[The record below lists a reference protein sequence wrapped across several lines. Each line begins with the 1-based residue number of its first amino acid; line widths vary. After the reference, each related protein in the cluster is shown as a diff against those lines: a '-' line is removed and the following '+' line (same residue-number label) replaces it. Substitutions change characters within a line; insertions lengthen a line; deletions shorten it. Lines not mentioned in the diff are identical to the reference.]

1 MSREEIFKELKE
13 LIKKANTS
21 TPEVLDSCTEE
32 SNLRG
37 DLGLT
42 SIGVLYLAISIEQLF
57 DIEFNDSSFDDFNTV
72 KDVVDY
78 IVSKK
83 EDWG

>member
-32 SNLRG
+32 ANLRG

-78 IVSKK
+78 IEQNKK
-83 EDWG
+83 

>member
-1 MSREEIFKELKE
+1 MSRQEIFNQLKE

-21 TPEVLDSCTEE
+21 TPESLDNCNEN

-42 SIGVLYLAISIEQLF
+42 SIGVLYLAISIEQIF
-57 DIEFNDSSFDDFNTV
+57 EIEFTDSSFDDFNTV
-72 KDVVDY
+72 KDVIDY
-78 IVSKK
+78 IEQNQK
-83 EDWG
+83 

>member
-57 DIEFNDSSFDDFNTV
+57 EIEFNDSSFDDFNTV

-78 IVSKK
+78 IERNKK
-83 EDWG
+83 

>member
-1 MSREEIFKELKE
+1 MSREDIFKELKE

-78 IVSKK
+78 IERNKK
-83 EDWG
+83 

>member
-1 MSREEIFKELKE
+1 MSRQEIFNQLKE

-42 SIGVLYLAISIEQLF
+42 SIGVLYLAISIEQMF
-57 DIEFNDSSFDDFNTV
+57 EIEFNDSSFDDFNTV

-78 IVSKK
+78 IEQNQK
-83 EDWG
+83 

>member
-1 MSREEIFKELKE
+1 MSREEIIKELKE

-78 IVSKK
+78 IEQNKK
-83 EDWG
+83 

>member
-1 MSREEIFKELKE
+1 MSREEILAKLKE
-13 LIKKANTS
+13 LIKLANTS
-21 TPEVLDSCTEE
+21 TPELLDSCNEE

-42 SIGVLYLAISIEQLF
+42 SIGVLYLAISIEQTF
-57 DIEFNDSSFDDFNTV
+57 NIEFGDSSFDDFNTV

-78 IVSKK
+78 I
-83 EDWG
+83 EANQW